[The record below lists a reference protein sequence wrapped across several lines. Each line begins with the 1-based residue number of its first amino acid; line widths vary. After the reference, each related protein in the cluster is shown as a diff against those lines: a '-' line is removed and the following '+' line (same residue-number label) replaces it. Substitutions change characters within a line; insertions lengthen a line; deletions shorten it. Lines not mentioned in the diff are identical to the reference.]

1 MEMPL
6 LCKRLEHKKN
16 HGFPIMFLLL
26 IIMELKALLKPQ
38 MKNFIENNGKQ
49 MVLVYKSWSSVT
61 HSCMPFPRATGG
73 M

>member
-26 IIMELKALLKPQ
+26 IIMELKAFLKP

-61 HSCMPFPRATGG
+61 HSCMSFPRATGR